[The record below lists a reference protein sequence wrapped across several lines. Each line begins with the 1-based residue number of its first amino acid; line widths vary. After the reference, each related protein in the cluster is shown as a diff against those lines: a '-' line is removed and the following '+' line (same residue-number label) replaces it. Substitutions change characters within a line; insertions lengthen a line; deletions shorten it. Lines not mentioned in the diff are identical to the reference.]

1 MLRNVAVIGAGVSG
15 LTAGYALRKSGIE
28 VDVFERSESIK
39 EFGAGITLSKNATI
53 LLQDIGLMESLSY
66 KGHYPMGSYIRDYKN
81 AKVIQSKT
89 FNKNFITLDRRDL
102 VATLATR
109 LEDIGGSIYFD
120 SEIKSIDPITG
131 ELLISNKEKK
141 SYDLI
146 LICDGIQSSLRES
159 YFDNQQPQFTNY
171 VAWRGMTTLENLPEY
186 EGNDKVNVYYGPG
199 GHCVHYPTGR
209 ENLINFIAIEHN
221 ETWSEESWKTEGN
234 KSEFLNCFKG
244 WNEDLLSMFSSTQEI
259 YKWGIF
265 ERSLPKTLYRDKCVL
280 LGDAAHPMV
289 PFLGQG
295 GCLAIEDAYC
305 LMSLLMGEEDINKVL
320 RQYDKLRN
328 SRGSWIQKR
337 SKFQGIFNHVSN
349 PLLATIRNF
358 VTKLHMNSSV
368 NKLHS
373 YNLIKEI
380 SKVKAYK

>member
-1 MLRNVAVIGAGVSG
+1 MLSNVAVIGAGVSG
-15 LTAGYALRKSGIE
+15 LTAAYALKKIGIE

-53 LLQDIGLMESLSY
+53 LLQDIGLMDSLSS
-66 KGHYPMGSYIRDYKN
+66 KGCHPMGSYIRDYKK
-81 AKVIQSKT
+81 AKVIKSKR
-89 FNKNFITLDRRDL
+89 FDKNFITLDRRDL

-109 LEDIGGSIYFD
+109 LEDIGVSIHFD
-120 SEIKSIDPITG
+120 SEIKSIDPTAG
-131 ELLISNKEKK
+131 EISISNHEKK

-146 LICDGIQSSLRES
+146 LICDGIKSSLRGS

-171 VAWRGMTTLENLPEY
+171 VAWRGMTTIENLPKY
-186 EGNDKVNVYYGPG
+186 EGSDKVNVYYGPG

-209 ENLINFIAIEHN
+209 DNLINFIAIEHN
-221 ETWSEESWKTEGN
+221 KIWSEESWKTEGS

-244 WNEDLLSMFSSTQEI
+244 WNEDLLSMFSSAQEL

-305 LMSLLMGEEDINKVL
+305 LMSLLMEEKDINVVL
-320 RQYDKLRN
+320 GQYDKLRN
-328 SRGSWIQKR
+328 RRGSWIQKR
-337 SKFQGIFNHVSN
+337 SKFQGVFNHVSN
-349 PLLATIRNF
+349 PSLVMIRNF
-358 VTKLHMNSSV
+358 ITKLIMNNSV
-368 NKLHS
+368 NRLHS
-373 YNLIKEI
+373 YDLIKEI
-380 SKVKAYK
+380 SKVKTV

>member
-1 MLRNVAVIGAGVSG
+1 MLSNVAVIGAGVSG
-15 LTAGYALRKSGIE
+15 LTAGYALRKIGTE
-28 VDVFERSESIK
+28 VDIFERSESIK

-53 LLQDIGLMESLSY
+53 LLQEIGLMESLSSV
-66 KGHYPMGSYIRDYKN
+66 GHHPMGSYIRDYKK
-81 AKVIQSKT
+81 AKVIKSKT
-89 FNKNFITLDRRDL
+89 FDKNFITLDRRDL

-109 LEDIGGSIYFD
+109 YEEIGGSINLE
-120 SEIKSIDPITG
+120 SEIKSIDPVAG
-131 ELLISNKEKK
+131 EILVSNQEKK
-141 SYDLI
+141 TYDLI

-159 YFDNQQPQFTNY
+159 YFDNQKPQFTNY
-171 VAWRGMTTLENLPEY
+171 VAWRGMTTIENLPKY
-186 EGNDKVNVYYGPG
+186 EGSDKVNVYYGPG

-221 ETWSEESWKTEGN
+221 ETWSEESWKTEGS
-234 KSEFLNCFKG
+234 KSEFLYSFKG
-244 WNEDLLSMFSSTQEI
+244 WNEDLLAMFNSAQEI

-265 ERSLPKTLYRDKCVL
+265 ERALPKTLYRDKCVL

-295 GCLAIEDAYC
+295 GCLAIEDAYS
-305 LMSLLMGEEDINKVL
+305 LMSLLKGEEDTNKAL
-320 RQYDKLRN
+320 QQYDQLRN

-349 PLLATIRNF
+349 PLLATTRNF
-358 VTKLHMNSSV
+358 VTKLIMNSSV

-380 SKVKAYK
+380 SKLKTI

>member
-1 MLRNVAVIGAGVSG
+1 MLSNVAVIGAGVSG
-15 LTAGYALRKSGIE
+15 LTAAYALKKIGIE

-53 LLQDIGLMESLSY
+53 LLQDIGLMDSLSS
-66 KGHYPMGSYIRDYKN
+66 KGCHPMGSYIRDYKK
-81 AKVIQSKT
+81 AKVIKSKRLD
-89 FNKNFITLDRRDL
+89 KNFITLDRRDL

-120 SEIKSIDPITG
+120 SEIKSIDPTAG
-131 ELLISNKEKK
+131 EISISNHEKK

-146 LICDGIQSSLRES
+146 LICDGIKSSLRGS

-171 VAWRGMTTLENLPEY
+171 VAWRGMTTIENLPKY
-186 EGNDKVNVYYGPG
+186 EGSDKVNVYYGPG

-209 ENLINFIAIEHN
+209 DNLINFIAIEHN
-221 ETWSEESWKTEGN
+221 KIWSEESWKIEGS
-234 KSEFLNCFKG
+234 KSEFLNCFEG
-244 WNEDLLSMFSSTQEI
+244 WNEDLLSMFSSAQEV

-305 LMSLLMGEEDINKVL
+305 LMSLLMEEKDINVVL
-320 RQYDKLRN
+320 GQYDKLRN
-328 SRGSWIQKR
+328 RRGSWIQKR

-349 PLLATIRNF
+349 PSLAMIRNF
-358 VTKLHMNSSV
+358 ITKLIMNNSV
-368 NKLHS
+368 NRLHS
-373 YNLIKEI
+373 YDLIKEI
-380 SKVKAYK
+380 SKLKTL

>member
-1 MLRNVAVIGAGVSG
+1 MLSNVAVIGAGVSG
-15 LTAGYALRKSGIE
+15 LTAAYALKKIGIE

-53 LLQDIGLMESLSY
+53 LLEDIGLMDSLSS
-66 KGHYPMGSYIRDYKN
+66 KGCHPMGSYIRDYKK
-81 AKVIQSKT
+81 AKVIKSKR
-89 FNKNFITLDRRDL
+89 FDKNFITLDRRDL

-109 LEDIGGSIYFD
+109 LEDIGVSIHFD
-120 SEIKSIDPITG
+120 SEIKSIDPTAG
-131 ELLISNKEKK
+131 EISISNHEKK

-146 LICDGIQSSLRES
+146 LICDGIKSSLRGS

-171 VAWRGMTTLENLPEY
+171 VAWRGMTTIENLPKY
-186 EGNDKVNVYYGPG
+186 EGSDKVNVYYGPG

-209 ENLINFIAIEHN
+209 DNLINFIAIEHN
-221 ETWSEESWKTEGN
+221 KIWSEESWKIEGS
-234 KSEFLNCFKG
+234 KSEFLNCFEG
-244 WNEDLLSMFSSTQEI
+244 WNEDLLSMFSSAQEV

-305 LMSLLMGEEDINKVL
+305 LMSLLMEEKDINVVL
-320 RQYDKLRN
+320 GQYDKLRN
-328 SRGSWIQKR
+328 RRGSWIQKR

-349 PLLATIRNF
+349 PSLAMIRNF
-358 VTKLHMNSSV
+358 ITKLIMNNSV
-368 NKLHS
+368 NRLHS
-373 YNLIKEI
+373 YDLIKEI
-380 SKVKAYK
+380 SKLKTL

>member
-1 MLRNVAVIGAGVSG
+1 MLSNVAVIGAGVSG
-15 LTAGYALRKSGIE
+15 LTAAYALKKIGIE

-53 LLQDIGLMESLSY
+53 LLEDIGLMDSLSS
-66 KGHYPMGSYIRDYKN
+66 KGCHPMGSYIRDYKK
-81 AKVIQSKT
+81 AKVIKSKRLD
-89 FNKNFITLDRRDL
+89 KNFITLDRRDL

-120 SEIKSIDPITG
+120 SEIKSIDPTAG
-131 ELLISNKEKK
+131 EISISNHEKK

-146 LICDGIQSSLRES
+146 LICDGIKSSLRGS

-171 VAWRGMTTLENLPEY
+171 VAWRGMTTIENLPKY
-186 EGNDKVNVYYGPG
+186 EGSDKVNVYYGPG

-209 ENLINFIAIEHN
+209 DNLINFIAIEHN
-221 ETWSEESWKTEGN
+221 KIWSEESWKIEGS
-234 KSEFLNCFKG
+234 KSEFLNCFEG
-244 WNEDLLSMFSSTQEI
+244 WNEDLLSMFSSAQEV

-265 ERSLPKTLYRDKCVL
+265 ERPLPKTLYRDKCVL

-305 LMSLLMGEEDINKVL
+305 LMSLLMEEKDINVVL
-320 RQYDKLRN
+320 GQYDKLRN
-328 SRGSWIQKR
+328 RRGSWIQKR

-349 PLLATIRNF
+349 PSLAMIRNF
-358 VTKLHMNSSV
+358 ITKLIMNNSV
-368 NKLHS
+368 NRLHS
-373 YNLIKEI
+373 YDLIKEI
-380 SKVKAYK
+380 SKLKTL

>member
-1 MLRNVAVIGAGVSG
+1 MLSNVAVIGAGVSG
-15 LTAGYALRKSGIE
+15 LTAAYALKKIGIE

-53 LLQDIGLMESLSY
+53 LLEDIGLMDSLSS
-66 KGHYPMGSYIRDYKN
+66 KGCHPMGSYIRDYKK
-81 AKVIQSKT
+81 AKVIKSKRLD
-89 FNKNFITLDRRDL
+89 KNFITLDRRDL

-109 LEDIGGSIYFD
+109 LEDIGVSIHFD
-120 SEIKSIDPITG
+120 SEIKSIDPTAG
-131 ELLISNKEKK
+131 EISISNHEKK

-146 LICDGIQSSLRES
+146 LICDGIKSSLRGS

-171 VAWRGMTTLENLPEY
+171 VAWRGMTTIENLPKY
-186 EGNDKVNVYYGPG
+186 EGSDKVNVYYGPG

-209 ENLINFIAIEHN
+209 DNLINFIAIEHN
-221 ETWSEESWKTEGN
+221 KIWSEESWKIEGS
-234 KSEFLNCFKG
+234 KSEFLNCFEG
-244 WNEDLLSMFSSTQEI
+244 WNEDLLSMFSSAQEV

-305 LMSLLMGEEDINKVL
+305 LMSLLMEEKDINVVL
-320 RQYDKLRN
+320 GQYDKLRN
-328 SRGSWIQKR
+328 RRGSWIQKR

-349 PLLATIRNF
+349 PSLAMIRNF
-358 VTKLHMNSSV
+358 ITKLIMNNSV
-368 NKLHS
+368 NRLHS
-373 YNLIKEI
+373 YDLIKEI
-380 SKVKAYK
+380 SKVKTI

>member
-1 MLRNVAVIGAGVSG
+1 VLSNVAVIGAGVSG
-15 LTAGYALRKSGIE
+15 LTAGYALRKIGTQ
-28 VDVFERSESIK
+28 VDIFERSESIK

-53 LLQDIGLMESLSY
+53 LLQEIGLMESLSSI
-66 KGHYPMGSYIRDYKN
+66 GHHPMGSYIRDYKK
-81 AKVIQSKT
+81 AKVIKSKT
-89 FNKNFITLDRRDL
+89 FDKNFITLDRRDL

-109 LEDIGGSIYFD
+109 FEEIGGSINFE
-120 SEIKSIDPITG
+120 SEIKSIDPVAG
-131 ELLISNKEKK
+131 EVLISNQEKK
-141 SYDLI
+141 IYDLI
-146 LICDGIQSSLRES
+146 LICDGIQSSLRGS

-171 VAWRGMTTLENLPEY
+171 VAWRGMTTIENLPKY
-186 EGNDKVNVYYGPG
+186 EGSDKVNLYYGPG

-209 ENLINFIAIEHN
+209 ENLINFVAIEHN
-221 ETWSEESWKTEGN
+221 KTWSEESWKIEGC
-234 KSEFLNCFKG
+234 KSEFLNCFKE
-244 WNEDLLSMFSSTQEI
+244 WNEDLLSMFNSAQEI

-265 ERSLPKTLYRDKCVL
+265 ERALPKTLYRDKCVL
-280 LGDAAHPMV
+280 LGDAAHPMA

-305 LMSLLMGEEDINKVL
+305 LMSLLKGEEDINKAL
-320 RQYDKLRN
+320 QQYDTLRN

-349 PLLATIRNF
+349 PFLATIRNL
-358 VTKLHMNSSV
+358 VTKLIMNSSV

-380 SKVKAYK
+380 SKLKTI

>member
-1 MLRNVAVIGAGVSG
+1 MLSNVAVIGAGVSG
-15 LTAGYALRKSGIE
+15 LTAAYALKKIGIE
-28 VDVFERSESIK
+28 IDVFERSESIK

-53 LLQDIGLMESLSY
+53 LLEDIGLMDSLSS
-66 KGHYPMGSYIRDYKN
+66 KGCHPMGSYIRDYKK
-81 AKVIQSKT
+81 AKVIKSKR
-89 FNKNFITLDRRDL
+89 FDKNFITLDRRDL

-109 LEDIGGSIYFD
+109 LEDIGGRIYFE
-120 SEIKSIDPITG
+120 SEIKLLDPTAG
-131 ELLISNKEKK
+131 EISISNKVKK

-146 LICDGIQSSLRES
+146 LICDGIKSSLRGS

-171 VAWRGMTTLENLPEY
+171 VAWRGMTTIENLPKY
-186 EGNDKVNVYYGPG
+186 EGSDKVNVYYGPG

-209 ENLINFIAIEHN
+209 DNLINFIAIEHN
-221 ETWSEESWKTEGN
+221 KIWSEESWKTEGS

-244 WNEDLLSMFSSTQEI
+244 WNEDLLSMFSSAQEL

-305 LMSLLMGEEDINKVL
+305 LMSLLMEEKDINVVL
-320 RQYDKLRN
+320 GQYDKLRN
-328 SRGSWIQKR
+328 RRGSWIQKR

-349 PLLATIRNF
+349 PSLAMIRNF
-358 VTKLHMNSSV
+358 ITKLIMNNSV
-368 NKLHS
+368 NRLHS
-373 YNLIKEI
+373 YDLIKEI
-380 SKVKAYK
+380 SKVKTV

>member
-1 MLRNVAVIGAGVSG
+1 VLSNVAVIGAGVSG
-15 LTAGYALRKSGIE
+15 LTAAYALKKIGIE

-53 LLQDIGLMESLSY
+53 LLEDIGLMDSLSS
-66 KGHYPMGSYIRDYKN
+66 KGCHPMGSYIRDYKK
-81 AKVIQSKT
+81 AKVIKSKR
-89 FNKNFITLDRRDL
+89 FDKNFITLDRRDL

-109 LEDIGGSIYFD
+109 LEDIGGSIHFD
-120 SEIKSIDPITG
+120 SEIKSIDPTAG
-131 ELLISNKEKK
+131 EISISNHEKK

-146 LICDGIQSSLRES
+146 LICDGIKSSLRGS

-171 VAWRGMTTLENLPEY
+171 VAWRGMTTIENLPKY
-186 EGNDKVNVYYGPG
+186 EGSDKVNVYYGPG

-209 ENLINFIAIEHN
+209 DNLINFIAIEHN
-221 ETWSEESWKTEGN
+221 KIWSEESWKTEGS
-234 KSEFLNCFKG
+234 KSEFLNCFEG
-244 WNEDLLSMFSSTQEI
+244 WNEDLLSMFSSAQEV

-305 LMSLLMGEEDINKVL
+305 LMSLLMEEKDINVVL
-320 RQYDKLRN
+320 GQYDKLRN
-328 SRGSWIQKR
+328 RRGSWIQKR

-349 PLLATIRNF
+349 PSLAMIRNF
-358 VTKLHMNSSV
+358 ITKLIMNNSV
-368 NKLHS
+368 NRLHS
-373 YNLIKEI
+373 YDLIKEI
-380 SKVKAYK
+380 SKLKTL

>member
-1 MLRNVAVIGAGVSG
+1 MLSNVAVIGAGVSG
-15 LTAGYALRKSGIE
+15 LTAAYALKKIGIE

-53 LLQDIGLMESLSY
+53 LLEDIGLMDSLSS
-66 KGHYPMGSYIRDYKN
+66 KGCHPMGSYIRDYKK
-81 AKVIQSKT
+81 AKVIKSKR
-89 FNKNFITLDRRDL
+89 FDKNFITLDRRDL

-109 LEDIGGSIYFD
+109 LEDIGFSIHFD
-120 SEIKSIDPITG
+120 SEIKSIDPTAG
-131 ELLISNKEKK
+131 EISISNHEKK

-146 LICDGIQSSLRES
+146 LICDGIKSSLRGS

-171 VAWRGMTTLENLPEY
+171 VAWRGMTTIENLPKY
-186 EGNDKVNVYYGPG
+186 EGSDKVNVYYGPG

-209 ENLINFIAIEHN
+209 DNLINFIAIEHN
-221 ETWSEESWKTEGN
+221 KIWSEESWKIEGS
-234 KSEFLNCFKG
+234 KSEFLNCFEG
-244 WNEDLLSMFSSTQEI
+244 WNEDLLSMFSSAQEV

-305 LMSLLMGEEDINKVL
+305 LMSLLMEEKDINVVL
-320 RQYDKLRN
+320 GQYDKLRN
-328 SRGSWIQKR
+328 RRGSWIQKR

-349 PLLATIRNF
+349 PSLAMIRNF
-358 VTKLHMNSSV
+358 ITKLIMNNSV
-368 NKLHS
+368 NRLHS
-373 YNLIKEI
+373 YDLIKEI
-380 SKVKAYK
+380 SKLKTL

>member
-1 MLRNVAVIGAGVSG
+1 MLSNVAVIGAGVSG
-15 LTAGYALRKSGIE
+15 LTAAYALKKIGIE

-53 LLQDIGLMESLSY
+53 LLEDIGLMDSLSS
-66 KGHYPMGSYIRDYKN
+66 KCCHPMGSYIRDYKK
-81 AKVIQSKT
+81 AKVIKSKRLD
-89 FNKNFITLDRRDL
+89 KNFITLDRRDL

-109 LEDIGGSIYFD
+109 LEDIGCSIYFD
-120 SEIKSIDPITG
+120 IEIKSIDPTAG
-131 ELLISNKEKK
+131 EISTSNHEKK

-146 LICDGIQSSLRES
+146 LICDGIKSSLRGS

-171 VAWRGMTTLENLPEY
+171 VAWRGMTTIENLPKY
-186 EGNDKVNVYYGPG
+186 EGSDKVNVYYGPG

-209 ENLINFIAIEHN
+209 DNLINFIAIEHN
-221 ETWSEESWKTEGN
+221 KIWSEESWKKEGS

-244 WNEDLLSMFSSTQEI
+244 WNEDLLSMFNSAQEI

-305 LMSLLMGEEDINKVL
+305 LMSLLMEEKDINVVL
-320 RQYDKLRN
+320 GQYDKLRN
-328 SRGSWIQKR
+328 RRGSWIQKR

-349 PLLATIRNF
+349 PSLAMIRNF
-358 VTKLHMNSSV
+358 ITKLIMNNSV
-368 NKLHS
+368 NRLHS
-373 YNLIKEI
+373 YDLIKEI
-380 SKVKAYK
+380 SKLKTL

>member
-1 MLRNVAVIGAGVSG
+1 MLSNVAVIGAGVSG
-15 LTAGYALRKSGIE
+15 LTAAYALKKIGIE

-53 LLQDIGLMESLSY
+53 LLEDIGLMDSLSS
-66 KGHYPMGSYIRDYKN
+66 KGCHPMGSYIRDYKK
-81 AKVIQSKT
+81 AKVIKSKRLD
-89 FNKNFITLDRRDL
+89 KNFITLDRRDL

-109 LEDIGGSIYFD
+109 LEDIGCSIYFD
-120 SEIKSIDPITG
+120 SEIKSIDPTTG
-131 ELLISNKEKK
+131 EISTSNHEKK

-146 LICDGIQSSLRES
+146 LICDGIKSSLRGS

-171 VAWRGMTTLENLPEY
+171 VAWRGMTTIENLPKY
-186 EGNDKVNVYYGPG
+186 EGSDKVNVYYGPG

-209 ENLINFIAIEHN
+209 DNLINFIAIEHN
-221 ETWSEESWKTEGN
+221 KIWSEESWKKEGS
-234 KSEFLNCFKG
+234 KSEFLNCFEG
-244 WNEDLLSMFSSTQEI
+244 WNEDLLSMFSSAQEV

-305 LMSLLMGEEDINKVL
+305 LMSLLMEEKDINVVL
-320 RQYDKLRN
+320 GQYDKLRN
-328 SRGSWIQKR
+328 RRGSWIQKR

-349 PLLATIRNF
+349 PSLAMIRNF
-358 VTKLHMNSSV
+358 ITKLIMNNSV
-368 NKLHS
+368 NRLHS
-373 YNLIKEI
+373 YDLIKEI
-380 SKVKAYK
+380 SKLKTL

>member
-1 MLRNVAVIGAGVSG
+1 MLSNVAVIGAGVSG
-15 LTAGYALRKSGIE
+15 LTAAYALKKIGIE
-28 VDVFERSESIK
+28 IDVFERSESIK

-53 LLQDIGLMESLSY
+53 LLQDIGLMDSLSS
-66 KGHYPMGSYIRDYKN
+66 KGHYPMGSYIRDYKK
-81 AKVIQSKT
+81 AKVIKSKRLD
-89 FNKNFITLDRRDL
+89 KNFITLDRRDL

-120 SEIKSIDPITG
+120 SEIKSIDPTAG
-131 ELLISNKEKK
+131 EISISNHEKK

-146 LICDGIQSSLRES
+146 LICDGIKSSLRGS

-171 VAWRGMTTLENLPEY
+171 VAWRGMTTIENLPKY
-186 EGNDKVNVYYGPG
+186 EGSDKVNVYYGPG

-209 ENLINFIAIEHN
+209 DNLINFIAIEHN
-221 ETWSEESWKTEGN
+221 KIWSEESWKTEGS

-244 WNEDLLSMFSSTQEI
+244 WNEDLLSMFSSAQEV

-305 LMSLLMGEEDINKVL
+305 LMSLLMEEKDINVVL
-320 RQYDKLRN
+320 GQYDKLRN
-328 SRGSWIQKR
+328 RRGSWIQKR
-337 SKFQGIFNHVSN
+337 SKFQGVFNHVSN
-349 PLLATIRNF
+349 PSLVMIRNF
-358 VTKLHMNSSV
+358 ITKLIMNNSV
-368 NKLHS
+368 NRLHS
-373 YNLIKEI
+373 YDLIKEI
-380 SKVKAYK
+380 SKVKTV

>member
-1 MLRNVAVIGAGVSG
+1 VLSNVAVIGAGVSG
-15 LTAGYALRKSGIE
+15 LTAAYALKKIGIE
-28 VDVFERSESIK
+28 IDVFERSESIK

-53 LLQDIGLMESLSY
+53 LLQDIGLMDSLSS
-66 KGHYPMGSYIRDYKN
+66 KGHYPMGSYIRDYKK
-81 AKVIQSKT
+81 AKVIKSKR
-89 FNKNFITLDRRDL
+89 FDKNFITLDRRDL

-109 LEDIGGSIYFD
+109 LEDIGGSIHFD
-120 SEIKSIDPITG
+120 SEIKSIDLTAG
-131 ELLISNKEKK
+131 EISISNHEKK

-146 LICDGIQSSLRES
+146 LICDGIKSSLRGS

-171 VAWRGMTTLENLPEY
+171 VAWRGMTTIENLPKY
-186 EGNDKVNVYYGPG
+186 EGSDKVNVYYGPG

-209 ENLINFIAIEHN
+209 DNLINFIAIEHN
-221 ETWSEESWKTEGN
+221 KIWSEESWKTEGS

-244 WNEDLLSMFSSTQEI
+244 WNEDLLSMFSSAQEL

-305 LMSLLMGEEDINKVL
+305 LMSLLMEEKDINVVL
-320 RQYDKLRN
+320 GQYDKLRN
-328 SRGSWIQKR
+328 RRGSWIQKR
-337 SKFQGIFNHVSN
+337 SKFQGVFNHVSN
-349 PLLATIRNF
+349 PSLVMIRNF
-358 VTKLHMNSSV
+358 ITKLIMNNSV
-368 NKLHS
+368 NRLHS
-373 YNLIKEI
+373 YDLIKEI
-380 SKVKAYK
+380 SKVKTV

>member
-1 MLRNVAVIGAGVSG
+1 MLSNVAVIGAGVSG
-15 LTAGYALRKSGIE
+15 LTAAYALKKIGIE

-53 LLQDIGLMESLSY
+53 LLEDIGLMDSLSS
-66 KGHYPMGSYIRDYKN
+66 KGCHPMGSYIRDYKK
-81 AKVIQSKT
+81 AKVIKSKR
-89 FNKNFITLDRRDL
+89 FDKNFITLDRRDL

-120 SEIKSIDPITG
+120 SEIKSIDPTAG
-131 ELLISNKEKK
+131 EISISNHEKK

-146 LICDGIQSSLRES
+146 LICDGIKSSLRGS

-171 VAWRGMTTLENLPEY
+171 VAWRGMTTIENLPKY
-186 EGNDKVNVYYGPG
+186 EGSDKVNVYYGPG

-209 ENLINFIAIEHN
+209 DNLINFIAIEHN
-221 ETWSEESWKTEGN
+221 KIWSEESWKTEGS

-244 WNEDLLSMFSSTQEI
+244 WNEDLLSMFSSAQEL

-305 LMSLLMGEEDINKVL
+305 LMSLLMEEKDINVVL
-320 RQYDKLRN
+320 GQYDKLRN
-328 SRGSWIQKR
+328 RRGSWIQKR
-337 SKFQGIFNHVSN
+337 SKFQGVFNHVSN
-349 PLLATIRNF
+349 PSLVMIRNF
-358 VTKLHMNSSV
+358 ITKLIMNNSV
-368 NKLHS
+368 NRLHS
-373 YNLIKEI
+373 YDLIKEI
-380 SKVKAYK
+380 SKVKTV

>member
-1 MLRNVAVIGAGVSG
+1 MLSNVAVIGAGVSG
-15 LTAGYALRKSGIE
+15 LTAAYALKKIGIE

-53 LLQDIGLMESLSY
+53 LLEDIGLMDSLSS
-66 KGHYPMGSYIRDYKN
+66 KGCHPMGSYIRDYKK
-81 AKVIQSKT
+81 AKVIKSKRLD
-89 FNKNFITLDRRDL
+89 KNFITLDRRDL

-109 LEDIGGSIYFD
+109 LEDIGVSIHFD
-120 SEIKSIDPITG
+120 SEIKSIDPTAG
-131 ELLISNKEKK
+131 EISISNHEKK

-146 LICDGIQSSLRES
+146 LICDGIKSSLRGS

-171 VAWRGMTTLENLPEY
+171 VAWRGMTTIENLPKY
-186 EGNDKVNVYYGPG
+186 EGSDKVNVYYGPG

-209 ENLINFIAIEHN
+209 DNLINFIAIEHN
-221 ETWSEESWKTEGN
+221 KIWSEESWKIEGS

-244 WNEDLLSMFSSTQEI
+244 WNEDLLSMFNSAQEV

-265 ERSLPKTLYRDKCVL
+265 ERPLPKTLYRDKCVL

-305 LMSLLMGEEDINKVL
+305 LMSLLMKEKDINVVL
-320 RQYDKLRN
+320 GQYDKLRN
-328 SRGSWIQKR
+328 RRGSWIQKR

-349 PLLATIRNF
+349 PSLAMIRNF
-358 VTKLHMNSSV
+358 ITKLIMNNSV
-368 NKLHS
+368 NRLHS
-373 YNLIKEI
+373 YDLIKEI
-380 SKVKAYK
+380 SKLKTL

>member
-1 MLRNVAVIGAGVSG
+1 MLSNVAVIGAGVSG
-15 LTAGYALRKSGIE
+15 LTAGYALRKIGTE
-28 VDVFERSESIK
+28 VDIFERSESIK

-53 LLQDIGLMESLSY
+53 LLQEIGLMESLSSV
-66 KGHYPMGSYIRDYKN
+66 GHHPMGSYIRDYKK
-81 AKVIQSKT
+81 AKVIKSKT
-89 FNKNFITLDRRDL
+89 FDKNFITLDRRDL

-109 LEDIGGSIYFD
+109 YEEIGGSINLE
-120 SEIKSIDPITG
+120 SEIKSIDPVAG
-131 ELLISNKEKK
+131 EILVSNQEKK
-141 SYDLI
+141 TYDLI

-159 YFDNQQPQFTNY
+159 YFDNQKPQFTNY
-171 VAWRGMTTLENLPEY
+171 VAWRGMTTIENLPKF

-221 ETWSEESWKTEGN
+221 ETWSEESWKTEGS
-234 KSEFLNCFKG
+234 KSEFLNCFKV
-244 WNEDLLSMFSSTQEI
+244 WNEDLLAMFNSAQEI

-265 ERSLPKTLYRDKCVL
+265 ERALPKTLYRDKCVL

-295 GCLAIEDAYC
+295 GCLAIEDAYS
-305 LMSLLMGEEDINKVL
+305 LMSLLKGEEDTNKAL
-320 RQYDKLRN
+320 QQYDQLRN

-349 PLLATIRNF
+349 PLLATTRNF
-358 VTKLHMNSSV
+358 VTKLIMNSSV

-373 YNLIKEI
+373 YNLIKEL
-380 SKVKAYK
+380 SKAKTI

>member
-1 MLRNVAVIGAGVSG
+1 MLSNVAVIGAGVSG
-15 LTAGYALRKSGIE
+15 LTAAYALKKIGIE

-53 LLQDIGLMESLSY
+53 LLEDIGLMDSLSS
-66 KGHYPMGSYIRDYKN
+66 KGCHPMGSYIRDYKK
-81 AKVIQSKT
+81 AKVIKSKRLD
-89 FNKNFITLDRRDL
+89 KNFITLDRRDL

-120 SEIKSIDPITG
+120 SEIKSIDPTAG
-131 ELLISNKEKK
+131 EISISNHEKK

-146 LICDGIQSSLRES
+146 LICDGIKSSLRGS

-171 VAWRGMTTLENLPEY
+171 VAWRGMTTIENLPKY
-186 EGNDKVNVYYGPG
+186 EGSDKVNVYYGPG

-209 ENLINFIAIEHN
+209 DNLINFIAIEHN
-221 ETWSEESWKTEGN
+221 KIWSEESWKIEGS
-234 KSEFLNCFKG
+234 KSEFLNCFEG
-244 WNEDLLSMFSSTQEI
+244 WNEDLLSMFSSAQEV

-305 LMSLLMGEEDINKVL
+305 LMSLLMEEKDINVVL
-320 RQYDKLRN
+320 GQYDKLRN
-328 SRGSWIQKR
+328 RRGSWIQKR

-349 PLLATIRNF
+349 PSLAMIRNF
-358 VTKLHMNSSV
+358 ITKLIMNNSV
-368 NKLHS
+368 NRLHS
-373 YNLIKEI
+373 YDLIKEI
-380 SKVKAYK
+380 SKLKTL

>member
-1 MLRNVAVIGAGVSG
+1 MLSNVAVIGAGVSG
-15 LTAGYALRKSGIE
+15 LTAAYALKKIGIE

-53 LLQDIGLMESLSY
+53 LLEDIGLMDSLSS
-66 KGHYPMGSYIRDYKN
+66 KGCHPMGSYIRDYKK
-81 AKVIQSKT
+81 AKVIKSKR
-89 FNKNFITLDRRDL
+89 FDKNFITLDRRDL

-120 SEIKSIDPITG
+120 SEIKSIDPTAG
-131 ELLISNKEKK
+131 EISISNHEKK

-146 LICDGIQSSLRES
+146 LICDGIKSSLRGS

-171 VAWRGMTTLENLPEY
+171 VAWRGMTTIENLPKY
-186 EGNDKVNVYYGPG
+186 EGSDKVNVYYGPG

-209 ENLINFIAIEHN
+209 DNLINFIAIEHN
-221 ETWSEESWKTEGN
+221 KIWSEESWKIEGS
-234 KSEFLNCFKG
+234 KSEFLNCFEG
-244 WNEDLLSMFSSTQEI
+244 WNEDLLSMFSSAQEV

-265 ERSLPKTLYRDKCVL
+265 ERPLPKTLYRDKCVL

-305 LMSLLMGEEDINKVL
+305 LMSLLMEEKDINVVL
-320 RQYDKLRN
+320 GQYDKLRN
-328 SRGSWIQKR
+328 RRGSWIQKR

-349 PLLATIRNF
+349 PSLAMIRNF
-358 VTKLHMNSSV
+358 ITKLIMNNSV
-368 NKLHS
+368 NRLHS
-373 YNLIKEI
+373 YDLIKEI
-380 SKVKAYK
+380 SKVKTI